1 MQSLPRNIRVQSLVH
16 LVLQPLTASKDLR
29 QLVLVVIGVLGLID
43 VDAIPL
49 LVLLASE
56 GASWLLT
63 SGRFLAS
70 LASWT
75 LISEIVRA
83 ILASPALERECHSV
97 ILENL
102 FVYLVILLLLCELLG
117 SLFVL
122 FK

>member
-1 MQSLPRNIRVQSLVH
+1 LVP
-16 LVLQPLTASKDLR
+16 QPLTASKDLR

-49 LVLLASE
+49 LVLLATE
-56 GASWLLT
+56 GTSWLLAI
-63 SGRFLAS
+63 GRLLAS
-70 LASWT
+70 LTSRT

-83 ILASPALERECHSV
+83 ILSTPALEREGNSV

-102 FVYLVILLLLCELLG
+102 IMDLVILLLLCELLG

>member
-1 MQSLPRNIRVQSLVH
+1 LVH
-16 LVLQPLTASKDLR
+16 LVLQPLTTSKDLR
-29 QLVLVVIGVLGLID
+29 QLVLVVIAVLGLID

-56 GASWLLT
+56 GARRLLA

-70 LASWT
+70 LTSGT

-83 ILASPALERECHSV
+83 ILTSPTLERERNPV

-102 FVYLVILLLLCELLG
+102 IMYLVILLLLCELLG

>member
-1 MQSLPRNIRVQSLVH
+1 LVH
-16 LVLQPLTASKDLR
+16 LVLQPLTTSKDLR
-29 QLVLVVIGVLGLID
+29 QLDLVVIAVLGLID
-43 VDAIPL
+43 VYAIPL
-49 LVLLASE
+49 LVLLTSE
-56 GASWLLT
+56 GARRLLS

-70 LASWT
+70 LTSGT

-83 ILASPALERECHSV
+83 ILTTPALERERNSV

-102 FVYLVILLLLCELLG
+102 IMDLVILLLLCELLG